1 MTETEREATSPPNI
15 PPFYRRTYLVY
26 PKAQLSII
34 LKVAGLVGFLLLIL
48 NIALVGFSSSATRK
62 IISANPDLA
71 PIMAASDRG
80 GTYLMA
86 AISVF
91 LLLLVVLRTVVLT
104 HRTSGAAFNIRRC
117 LGRVTEG
124 DLTIA
129 LKLRPKDNLR
139 ELQDPFNEMVDSL
152 RKRASEEQKL
162 LTDLASTIE
171 GYGHP
176 DEAKILRDLADSK
189 EYSQT

>member
-1 MTETEREATSPPNI
+1 
-15 PPFYRRTYLVY
+15 
-26 PKAQLSII
+26 
-34 LKVAGLVGFLLLIL
+34 VAGLVAFLLLVL

-117 LGRVTEG
+117 IGRVTEG
-124 DLTIA
+124 DFTTTLR
-129 LKLRPKDNLR
+129 LRPKDNLM
-139 ELQDPFNEMVDSL
+139 ELQEPFNQMVETF
-152 RKRASEEQKL
+152 RQRASEEQKL
-162 LTDLASTIE
+162 LTDLASKIE

-176 DEAKILRDLADSK
+176 EEAKILRDLADSK
-189 EYSQT
+189 EYSKD